1 MRIPDDGR
9 DIDAVD
15 DVDRGDGASV
25 GPRLRAPQPAR
36 HPGGPDAGGD
46 AAGFAALLAKIA
58 RDREFVCHSYKEKC
72 LRRRIAVRLRA
83 RGVTTYADYARLLDG
98 DPREYDLLVD
108 TLTINVTKFFR
119 NWDVF
124 AAVAKTVVPALWASP
139 SHAIHIW
146 SAGCASGE
154 EPYSLAALFHSYAT
168 EQGDGHR
175 GGRIQ
180 VLGTD
185 IDRESLVA
193 ADRATY
199 PESAFADTPATLRST
214 YFSGGAPAA
223 VDPSV
228 RALVR
233 FARHDL
239 IRDPAPPGQHLIACR
254 NVIIYF
260 DRAAQE
266 ELFSRFYGALVPGG
280 FLVLG
285 KVETILGPTRGLFAP
300 VDARERIFRRV

>member
-1 MRIPDDGR
+1 MRMPGDSR
-9 DIDAVD
+9 NVD
-15 DVDRGDGASV
+15 DLDRGDDAGHEP
-25 GPRLRAPQPAR
+25 GPRVSERPRPPAVPEVSNDAP
-36 HPGGPDAGGD
+36 
-46 AAGFAALLAKIA
+46 GFAALLAKIA
-58 RDREFVCHSYKEKC
+58 HDREFVCHSYKEKC

-83 RGVTTYADYARLLDG
+83 RGAATYAEYARLLDG
-98 DPREYDLLVD
+98 DPREYETLLD
-108 TLTINVTKFFR
+108 TLTINVTKLFR
-119 NWDVF
+119 NWDTF
-124 AAVAKTVVPALWASP
+124 AAVSRTVVPALWASP
-139 SHAIHIW
+139 SHSLHIW

-154 EPYSLAALFHSYAT
+154 EAYSLAMLFHAHAT
-168 EQGDGHR
+168 EHGEGHR
-175 GGRIQ
+175 VGRIC

-193 ADRATY
+193 ANRATY
-199 PESAFADTPATLRST
+199 PESAFADTPAAFRSR
-214 YFSGGAPAA
+214 YFAGGPLAA
-223 VDPSV
+223 VDPGI

-239 IRDPAPPGQHLIACR
+239 MRDPAPPGQHLIACR

-266 ELFSRFYGALVPGG
+266 ELFTRFHAALVPGG

-300 VDARERIFRRV
+300 VDARERIFLRT